1 MQKYLVLSGFFM
13 KYSAPLGLPFCASCA
28 MCLGLFQEFACMPRD
43 HPGLPHSSRA
53 RQQCAQK
60 CICTFYPGR
69 CLETLFFKHT
79 LPVGLSATPHASVF
93 ECCLCVVLFF
103 KKKRLFNNQPDFQ
116 TFPRFLLYKWFGGP
130 FSCHHHNTRRASAV
144 AKVRSPLL
152 PKKQLPTSNGPTVGQ
167 CLLRSKW
174 SQLGGHWWRMLK
186 TQPATV
192 IPFKTSRG
200 LHEQSFAPWQDD
212 ELN

>member
-1 MQKYLVLSGFFM
+1 MQKYLALSGFFM

-53 RQQCAQK
+53 CQQCAQK

-103 KKKRLFNNQPDFQ
+103 KKNVYSITSQ
-116 TFPRFLLYKWFGGP
+116 TSKHSLASCSTSGLVVPFLATTTTPGEPQQSPRCGHLYCPKNSYQLAMVQQSGNACSEANGL
-130 FSCHHHNTRRASAV
+130 NSAV
-144 AKVRSPLL
+144 
-152 PKKQLPTSNGPTVGQ
+152 T
-167 CLLRSKW
+167 
-174 SQLGGHWWRMLK
+174 GG
-186 TQPATV
+186 
-192 IPFKTSRG
+192 
-200 LHEQSFAPWQDD
+200 EC
-212 ELN
+212 